1 MLTKT
6 ERICEGGRVKVC
18 WRVDLPD
25 EFDEIAEKFTES
37 CRNMQNIDT
46 SGFRSDKVIRA
57 SMVEREGTIVV
68 EVRLGAKTLVREAF
82 LLGGTENFS

>member
-1 MLTKT
+1 MK
-6 ERICEGGRVKVC
+6 IC
-18 WRVDLPD
+18 WRVDMPD
-25 EFDEIAEKFTES
+25 EFDEISEMFTES
-37 CRNMQNIDT
+37 CRKMQNIDT
-46 SGFRSDKVIRA
+46 SGFRGNRVIRA